1 MTGHLTEEVI
11 LAVRDGEPVAAE
23 VRAHLD
29 GCAACARRLVEAR
42 DRAARI
48 DGALAVLTVPLDA
61 SGEVPAAGR
70 GASAHGTTPQQ
81 ARRQTAAAG
90 SPRVPR
96 GRFRTPWWLGRAAV
110 LLLILAAAGALSAL
124 PGPFAGWIPRVFT
137 RSPPPEAPTATTPE
151 PPGQVGGRIAAQSGP
166 VIVRLE
172 SVPAG
177 TVVDVRLAA
186 GPSVGVLAAV
196 GTEFSYA
203 EGEVVARVAAG
214 PVTVELPEGVV
225 PVTLI
230 VNGEV
235 YLVRDESGVE
245 LTGSATGPAGES
257 LATFQVPE

>member
-1 MTGHLTEEVI
+1 MTGHPTEAMI
-11 LAVRDGEPVAAE
+11 LAVRDGEPVAEE

-29 GCAACARRLVEAR
+29 GCPACARRLAEVR
-42 DRAARI
+42 DRAARV
-48 DGALAVLTVPLDA
+48 DRALAVLAVPLDA
-61 SGEVPAAGR
+61 SDEMPAADGR
-70 GASAHGTTPQQ
+70 ASADQTASEG
-81 ARRQTAAAG
+81 RRQMSAPG
-90 SPRVPR
+90 GPLVSR

-110 LLLILAAAGALSAL
+110 LLLVLVAAGALYAL

-137 RSPPPEAPTATTPE
+137 RSPTPEAPTATTPE

-203 EGEVVARVAAG
+203 EGEVVARVATG

-230 VNGEV
+230 VNGGV
-235 YLVRDESGVE
+235 YLVRDEAGVE
-245 LTGSATGPAGES
+245 VTGSATGPAGES